1 MTLRS
6 RQING
11 KTNHLA
17 GLAAEDLVGRL
28 YDGSGRTVIA
38 RRWRGAAGE
47 IDLIARD
54 GNKLIFIEVKKSS
67 THYLASEHFT
77 PAQQWR
83 VRMTAEE
90 FYGNGDWPGIEELQV
105 DLALVDAM
113 GRIEIVE
120 NALAA

>member
-1 MTLRS
+1 MRAAGTRFEQQAWTALER
-6 RQING
+6 
-11 KTNHLA
+11 A
-17 GLAAEDLVGRL
+17 GLVLL
-28 YDGSGRTVIA
+28 A
-38 RRWRGAAGE
+38 RNYTSRYGE

-83 VRMTAEE
+83 VRMMAEE